1 MNGLMIA
8 VIAVMLVSIL
18 LGYFRGLLLTVYS
31 MVCWIIAFVLI
42 TCLTPYAT
50 DLLSPL
56 LPEGVPTEGIISLI
70 ILIVVFIALKAVG
83 TAIGIIGS
91 TVPILSTL
99 NKLGGLAIGLVR
111 GLLMVWMVF
120 ALILLASET
129 QTGTDLIAMIY
140 QNDILIQLYE
150 QNPIGPLVWS
160 LAL

>member
-1 MNGLMIA
+1 MNGMTIA
-8 VIAVMLVSIL
+8 VLAVMLISIL

-31 MVCWIIAFVLI
+31 MVSWIIAFVLI

-56 LPEGVPTEGIISLI
+56 LPDGVPTGGIISLI
-70 ILIVVFIALKAVG
+70 ILIVVFVGLKAVG
-83 TAIGIIGS
+83 TAIGIIGD

-99 NKLGGLAIGLVR
+99 NKLGGLAFGLVR
-111 GLLMVWMVF
+111 GLLIVWMVF

-129 QTGTDLIAMIY
+129 QTGTDLLAMIY
-140 QNDILIQLYE
+140 QNDILIRLYE
-150 QNPIGPLVWS
+150 MNPIGPLVWS

>member
-8 VIAVMLVSIL
+8 VIAVMLISIL

-31 MVCWIIAFVLI
+31 MVSWIIAFVLI

-56 LPEGVPTEGIISLI
+56 LPDGVPTEGIISLI
-70 ILIVVFIALKAVG
+70 ILIVVFAGLKAVG
-83 TAIGIIGS
+83 TAIGIIGNA
-91 TVPILSTL
+91 VPILSTL
-99 NKLGGLAIGLVR
+99 NKLGGLAIGLLR
-111 GLLMVWMVF
+111 GLLIVWMVF

-129 QTGTDLIAMIY
+129 QTGTDLITMIY